1 VSQTATPQAAPP
13 PAAPAPVAAA
23 SAPAPAPADKGH
35 VDTPALLNRWQLIGM
50 TVAIVFGIVSALV
63 QFLGWQADGRAAED
77 TAQLVRVQEI
87 QSSLLRADA
96 LATNAFLVGGLEDP
110 EQRAEYDA
118 AIDAVLTGITAAADA
133 QPKDRAVLEDLALRV
148 NDYVTAVAQARDYNR
163 LGYPVGAEYLGG
175 ASTALRISTPE
186 TDTSEEID
194 AAIPILAA
202 LVAANA
208 DRAEGSMNG
217 QHPFWLLLVGVLA
230 LAALFV
236 INQQLARAFRR
247 RINKGLAIAGAIV
260 LVVTIVGVVGAWL
273 RDSSNDSLREGD
285 LALAISQA
293 NARTAANDAKANES
307 LALIKRG
314 SGSTYVTAWEKS
326 ALVVEDSL
334 RRDTRDLWDD
344 YVAVYE
350 KIRKDDDGGNWN
362 EARDLATTKGDDGSS
377 TPLNAFDSASETIV
391 KTASDSVTG
400 DLESGR
406 GLALT
411 VSIVSLL
418 LGVGAAVFVARGIGE
433 RRREFS

>member
-1 VSQTATPQAAPP
+1 MSQAPAPQAAPP
-13 PAAPAPVAAA
+13 TAASPAAPAT
-23 SAPAPAPADKGH
+23 APAVKGH

-50 TVAIVFGIVSALV
+50 TVTIVFGIVSALV
-63 QFLGWQADGRAAED
+63 QFLGWQADGRAADD

-96 LATNAFLVGGLEDP
+96 LATNAFLVGGLEDA

-118 AIDAVLTGITAAADA
+118 AIDDVLTGITAAADA

-148 NDYVTAVAQARDYNR
+148 NDYVTGVARARDYNR
-163 LGYPVGAEYLGG
+163 LGYPVGAEYLSG
-175 ASTALRISTPE
+175 ASTALRNSVSATE
-186 TDTSEEID
+186 TSDGID
-194 AAIPILAA
+194 AAMPILAA
-202 LVAANA
+202 LVAANT

-217 QHPFWLLLVGVLA
+217 QHPFWLLLVGLLA
-230 LAALFV
+230 LAALFL

-247 RINKGLAIAGAIV
+247 RVNKGLAIAGAIV
-260 LVVTIVGVVGAWL
+260 LVVTIVGVAGAWL
-273 RDSSNDSLREGD
+273 QDSSNDSLRDGD

-334 RRDTRDLWDD
+334 RRDTGDQWNA
-344 YVAVYE
+344 YVSVYRE
-350 KIRKDDDGGNWN
+350 IRKQDDGGDWTK
-362 EARDLATTKGDDGSS
+362 ARDLATTKGDDGSS
-377 TPLNAFDSASETIV
+377 KPLNAFDGASETIV
-391 KTASDSVTG
+391 QTASDHVTG
-400 DLESGR
+400 DLKSGR
-406 GLALT
+406 SLALA